1 MKGFYVLTRSTTEK
15 TRSDPEKKQIMI
27 YRNFGNTGLQVSAL
41 GFGAGEIGDYT
52 VSEKNSEIILN
63 SVLDLGINLIDTAR
77 GYYASEERIGKYIS
91 HRRSEFILSTKVG
104 YGIDGYADWSY
115 DIIIAGVD
123 NALRLM
129 KTDYIDI
136 VHLHSCDFNAL
147 QRGEVIEA
155 LHKTIEQGKVKI
167 AAYSGENE
175 ELKFAVDSNAFGNIQ
190 TSVNICDQIDLEGS
204 IKIAKEKG
212 ISVIAKRPIAN
223 APWRFS
229 ERPVGHYSEEYW
241 NRWKTMNLPEQKN
254 WLDTFLRF
262 TVFANGVDTAIVGTT
277 NLIHLQTNIEIIEKG
292 PLDSELNNL
301 IIRNFKLH
309 NQNWRGE
316 V

>member
-1 MKGFYVLTRSTTEK
+1 
-15 TRSDPEKKQIMI
+15 MI
-27 YRNFGNTGLQVSAL
+27 YRNFGNTDIKISAL
-41 GFGAGEIGDYT
+41 GFGAGEIGDYA
-52 VSEKNSEIILN
+52 VSENDSEKIFN
-63 SVLDLGINLIDTAR
+63 AVLDLGVNLIDTAR
-77 GYYASEERIGKYIS
+77 GYFASEERIGKYIS
-91 HRRSEFILSTKVG
+91 HRRKEFILSTKVG

-115 DIIIAGVD
+115 DIILAGVD

-136 VHLHSCDFNAL
+136 VHLHSCDLNTL
-147 QRGEVIEA
+147 ERGEVIEA
-155 LHKTIEQGKVKI
+155 LHKAVEQGKIRV

-175 ELKFAVDSNAFGNIQ
+175 ELKFAVDLNSFGSVQ
-190 TSVNICDQIDLEGS
+190 TSINICDQIDLDGS
-204 IKIAKEKG
+204 IKQAKEKG
-212 ISVIAKRPIAN
+212 MGVIAKRPIAN

-229 ERPVGHYSEEYW
+229 ERPVGHYCEEYW
-241 NRWKTMNLPEQKN
+241 HRWEIMNLPEQKN

-277 NLIHLQTNIEIIEKG
+277 NIEHLKSNIKIIEQG

-301 IIRNFKLH
+301 IIERFNTH